1 MIFGRTLKKHEET
14 IYFLFSDGTLIS
26 NVSFLTSLSE
36 DFLVMTITHYSHCA
50 RHHIHSSKQQTD
62 TVTILDE
69 NEVKL
74 KEAKTHSQG
83 QEARLDRELNFL
95 GTV

>member
-1 MIFGRTLKKHEET
+1 M
-14 IYFLFSDGTLIS
+14 
-26 NVSFLTSLSE
+26 
-36 DFLVMTITHYSHCA
+36 
-50 RHHIHSSKQQTD
+50 
-62 TVTILDE
+62 VTILDE
-69 NEVKL
+69 NEAKL